1 MRSAFYN
8 GLVMP
13 TILILC
19 GVALVAIMGYAL
31 QRGATCTVAAIDEI
45 LSNGRASRLLAL
57 LEASLWVLG
66 GVLIGNALG
75 LMPPM
80 PAGYAI
86 TMWTVLGAAVLGL
99 GAAVNGACVFGAVA
113 QFGSGNW
120 VYLATPVGFFIGSAL
135 GQASSAQMLPQKLAD
150 SSWAFQTSPWLAFVV
165 ALVMLWRLLTSLWQ
179 IRPDAQSRT
188 QALISQV
195 WQPHAATQVIAI
207 TFLFMLWLFGA
218 WAYTDVLAEWARGQ
232 FANTGVRGLLLVALW
247 AGAALGGWTAGRF
260 RSQRADVKGVS
271 RCLLGGALMGAGSEL
286 IPGSNDGL
294 ILTGIPLLWPHA
306 WLAFAVMCA
315 TIAIYLKA
323 VATRTT

>member
-1 MRSAFYN
+1 
-8 GLVMP
+8 
-13 TILILC
+13 
-19 GVALVAIMGYAL
+19 
-31 QRGATCTVAAIDEI
+31 
-45 LSNGRASRLLAL
+45 
-57 LEASLWVLG
+57 
-66 GVLIGNALG
+66 
-75 LMPPM
+75 MPPM

-86 TMWTVLGAAVLGL
+86 TMWTVLGAAVLGV

-120 VYLATPVGFFIGSAL
+120 VYMATPVGFFVGSAL

-260 RSQRADVKGVS
+260 RSQRADVKGVL

-323 VATRTT
+323 VVRRTT